1 VTSASSRPAQ
11 SGYAE
16 PAAPR
21 PALNGAR
28 PPAPAGVRRR
38 GPQPRTVLAIASMGA
53 AMAFVDATIVN
64 IAFPDIARSYP
75 EASIASL
82 SWVLNAYN
90 IVFAAFLVAA
100 GRLADLIGR
109 RRVFISGL
117 ELFTI
122 ASVLCAVAP
131 SLATLTVFRVFQAI
145 GAALLVPSSLALVL
159 DAFPAERR
167 SHGVAL
173 LSAVAAGAAG
183 LGPSLGG
190 LLIAVGDWRLVF
202 LVNVPIG
209 VATVVLARRHLVESR
224 APGRRRMPDL
234 LGALVLALAI
244 AALVLAVVKGGEWGW
259 LDARVVGSFAAALV
273 LGAIF
278 AWRCTT
284 HRAPVIDLSLL
295 RDRTFSVTNAMTLV
309 TGAGF
314 YGYTLVNVLFLTAV
328 WKYSVLEAGLALT
341 PGPFI
346 AAAVAGPTS
355 NLVTRIGAR
364 PVLVAGGLLWGAAV
378 CWLVARVGLTPDFV
392 GEWLPGMVLLGLGA
406 GTLLPNLTAAAIS
419 SAQGMEY
426 ATATGLN
433 SVARQ
438 IGAALGVALVVAI
451 LGTPSPAEAAAA
463 FDRAW
468 TFGAACFIVAG
479 LGCLLVGRRT
489 GLEQPSL
496 ASAARAVL
504 VDEPTSP
511 APSPPL
517 PTARRLM
524 SIDPASSLP
533 PRAETAA
540 EFLAKVPMFAT
551 LEPSL
556 RDAVAERARPV
567 RVAAGAWLFHEGDA
581 GDALYVVRAGRMEIV
596 DEAAGTTIR
605 EIGRGDA
612 VGELALLTDSPRAAS
627 VRAAR
632 AADLLAVYRD
642 DFEKL
647 LHASPALSLA
657 LTRALAEQLRG
668 MRPPARLVRPRP
680 ATVAVVAVDERVPL
694 DAIAGQLAD
703 ALARHL
709 SPALFDA
716 RDAPAATDE
725 ERPAARYGPLLD
737 RAEAEH
743 DLVVLNA
750 GNMADD
756 DPWTEFCLQQAD
768 RILLVAAGGEPSPA
782 LARRHELRR
791 CELVAYDVAPGA
803 RTLDAWA
810 ALLDPI
816 ETHVLRPSELDDDIA
831 RAARRLA
838 GRSVGIVL
846 SGGGA
851 RAFSHIGV
859 LEELTAG
866 GVVVDRVA
874 GVSMGA
880 FVGGLFAM
888 GLDADEIDARCF
900 EEWVQRRPLGDYTFP
915 RHALIRGERARAML
929 ERTFGDVAIEE
940 LARSFMSGATELR
953 SGRLDVARSG
963 PLYEAVGFS
972 LCLPIVAPPQVRGRE
987 MFIDGSLV
995 DNLPVGVMA
1004 ALGEGPVIA
1013 VDVKASLGPAE
1024 GARAS
1029 AGALRPPS
1037 LGETLTRVLLL
1048 GSANTSEAAYRHADL
1063 VISPRAPG
1071 VGLLEF
1077 HQIDEAREA
1086 GRAAARDA
1094 LATTPESLF
1103 A

>member
-1 VTSASSRPAQ
+1 MATQTAPRH
-11 SGYAE
+11 AE
-16 PAAPR
+16 PVVP
-21 PALNGAR
+21 PGNG
-28 PPAPAGVRRR
+28 RRR
-38 GPQPRTVLAIASMGA
+38 GPQPRTVLAICSMGA
-53 AMAFVDATIVN
+53 AMAFIDATIVN

-75 EASIASL
+75 EASIAQL

-117 ELFTI
+117 ELFTV

-131 SLATLTVFRVFQAI
+131 SPGTLTAFRVLQAL

-159 DAFPAERR
+159 DSFPAERR

-190 LLIAVGDWRLVF
+190 LLVAAGDWRLVF

-209 VATVVLARRHLVESR
+209 IATVVLARRHLVESR

-234 LGALVLALAI
+234 LGALVLAVAI
-244 AALVLAVVKGGEWGW
+244 AALVLAVVKGAEWGW
-259 LDARVVGSFAAALV
+259 LDARVLGSFAAALV
-273 LGAIF
+273 LGAVF
-278 AWRCTT
+278 VRRCAT
-284 HRAPVIDLSLL
+284 HRAPVVDLSLL
-295 RDRTFSVTNAMTLV
+295 RSRTFSVTNAATVL

-328 WKYSVLEAGLALT
+328 WNYSVLEAGLALT
-341 PGPFI
+341 PGPFV

-355 NLVTRIGAR
+355 NLVMRIGAR

-378 CWLVARVGLTPDFV
+378 FWFVARVGVTPDFV
-392 GEWLPGMVLLGLGA
+392 GEWLPGILLLGLGA
-406 GTLLPNLTAAAIS
+406 GTLLPNLTAAAVA
-419 SAQGMEY
+419 SAPGAGY

-468 TFGAACFIVAG
+468 TFGAVCFIVAG
-479 LGCLLVGRRT
+479 LGCFLVGRRA
-489 GLEQPSL
+489 GVELPSL

-504 VDEPTSP
+504 IDEPTSAAP
-511 APSPPL
+511 APPP

-524 SIDPASSLP
+524 STDPASSLP

-540 EFLAKVPMFAT
+540 EFLAKVPMFAA

-556 RDAVAERARPV
+556 RDTVAERARPV
-567 RVAAGAWLFHEGDA
+567 SVAAGAWLFHEGDA
-581 GDALYVVRAGRMEIV
+581 GDALYIVRAGRMEIV

-612 VGELALLTDSPRAAS
+612 VGELALLTGAPRAAS

-632 AADLLAVYRD
+632 AVDLLAVYRA
-642 DFEKL
+642 DFEEL
-647 LHASPALSLA
+647 LHASPALPLA
-657 LTRALAEQLRG
+657 LTRALAEQLRV
-668 MRPPARLVRPRP
+668 MRPAARLVRPRP
-680 ATVAVVAVDERVPL
+680 AMLAVVAVDERIPL
-694 DAIAGQLAD
+694 DAIVGRLAD

-709 SPALFDA
+709 SPALLDA
-716 RDAPAATDE
+716 RDLPAPIDG

-750 GNMADD
+750 GNAAGD
-756 DPWTEFCLQQAD
+756 DPWTEYLPP
-768 RILLVAAGGEPSPA
+768 AGGPHPPRGGGRRA
-782 LARRHELRR
+782 FTGARRPAR
-791 CELVAYDVAPGA
+791 VAPLRARRIRRRSGA

-810 ALLDPI
+810 ATLDPI
-816 ETHVLRPSELDDDIA
+816 ETHVLRPAELDDDIA
-831 RAARRLA
+831 RTARRLA

-859 LEELTAG
+859 LEELTTG
-866 GVVVDRVA
+866 GVVIDRVA

-880 FVGGLFAM
+880 FIGGLFAM
-888 GLDADEIDARCF
+888 GLDADEIDLRCF

-929 ERTFGDVAIEE
+929 ERTFGNVAIEE

-953 SGRLDVARSG
+953 SGRLEVARWG
-963 PLYEAVGFS
+963 PLYEAIGFS

-995 DNLPVGVMA
+995 DNLPVGLMA
-1004 ALGEGPVIA
+1004 GLGEGPVIA
-1013 VDVKASLGPAE
+1013 VDVKASLGHAE
-1024 GARAS
+1024 GGRAS
-1029 AGALRPPS
+1029 AGTLRPPS
-1037 LGETLTRVLLL
+1037 LAETLTRVLLL
-1048 GSANTSEAAYRHADL
+1048 GSANTSEAAYRHADV

-1094 LATTPESLF
+1094 LAEMPELLF

>member
-1 VTSASSRPAQ
+1 MATQ
-11 SGYAE
+11 T
-16 PAAPR
+16 APR
-21 PALNGAR
+21 HV
-28 PPAPAGVRRR
+28 PPAVPPGSGRHR
-38 GPQPRTVLAIASMGA
+38 GPQPRTVLAICSMGA
-53 AMAFVDATIVN
+53 AMAFIDATIVN

-75 EASIASL
+75 EASIAQL

-109 RRVFISGL
+109 RRVFIGGL
-117 ELFTI
+117 ELFTV

-131 SLATLTVFRVFQAI
+131 SPGTLTAFRMLQAL

-159 DAFPAERR
+159 DSFPAERR

-190 LLIAVGDWRLVF
+190 FLVAAGDWRLVF

-209 VATVVLARRHLVESR
+209 LVTVVLARRHLVESR
-224 APGRRRMPDL
+224 APGRRQMPDL
-234 LGALVLALAI
+234 PGALVLALAI
-244 AALVLAVVKGGEWGW
+244 AALVLAVVKGAEWGW
-259 LDARVVGSFAAALV
+259 LDARVLGSFAAALM
-273 LGAIF
+273 LGAVF
-278 AWRCTT
+278 VRRCAT
-284 HRAPVIDLSLL
+284 HRAPVVDLSLL
-295 RDRTFSVTNAMTLV
+295 RSRTFSVTNAATVL

-328 WKYSVLEAGLALT
+328 WNYSVLEAGLALT
-341 PGPFI
+341 PGPFV

-355 NLVTRIGAR
+355 NLVMRIGAR

-378 CWLVARVGLTPDFV
+378 LWFVARVGVTPDFV
-392 GEWLPGMVLLGLGA
+392 GEWLPGILLLGLGA
-406 GTLLPNLTAAAIS
+406 GTLLPNLTAAAVA
-419 SAQGMEY
+419 SAPGAGY

-451 LGTPSPAEAAAA
+451 LGTPSPAEAADA

-468 TFGAACFIVAG
+468 TFGAACFMVAG
-479 LGCLLVGRRT
+479 LGCLIVGRRAGVELPT
-489 GLEQPSL
+489 L

-504 VDEPTSP
+504 IDEPTSTAP
-511 APSPPL
+511 APPP

-524 SIDPASSLP
+524 STDPASSLP

-540 EFLAKVPMFAT
+540 EFLAKVPMFAA

-556 RDAVAERARPV
+556 RATVAERARPV
-567 RVAAGAWLFHEGDA
+567 SVAAGAWLFHEGDA
-581 GDALYVVRAGRMEIV
+581 GDALYIVRAGRMEIV

-612 VGELALLTDSPRAAS
+612 VGELALLTGAPRAAS

-632 AADLLAVYRD
+632 AVDLLAVYRA
-642 DFEKL
+642 DFEAL
-647 LHASPALSLA
+647 LHASPALPLA

-680 ATVAVVAVDERVPL
+680 AMLAVVGVDERIPI
-694 DAIAGQLAD
+694 DAIVERLAD

-709 SPALFDA
+709 SPVLLDA
-716 RDAPAATDE
+716 RDLPAPIDG
-725 ERPAARYGPLLD
+725 ERPAARFGPLLD

-750 GNMADD
+750 GNAADD
-756 DPWTEFCLQQAD
+756 DPWTEFCLQHAD
-768 RILLVAAGGEPSPA
+768 RILLVAAGGEPSPV
-782 LARRHELRR
+782 LAGRHELRR

-803 RTLDAWA
+803 RSLDAWA
-810 ALLDPI
+810 ATLDPI
-816 ETHVLRPSELDDDIA
+816 ETHVLRPAELDDDIA
-831 RAARRLA
+831 RTARRLA
-838 GRSVGIVL
+838 ARSVGIVL

-866 GVVVDRVA
+866 GVVIDRVA

-900 EEWVQRRPLGDYTFP
+900 EEWVQRRPLSDYTFP

-953 SGRLDVARSG
+953 SGRLEVARWG
-963 PLYEAVGFS
+963 PLYEAIGFS

-995 DNLPVGVMA
+995 DNLPVGLMA
-1004 ALGEGPVIA
+1004 GLGEGPVIA
-1013 VDVKASLGPAE
+1013 VDVKASLGHAE
-1024 GARAS
+1024 GRRAP
-1029 AGALRPPS
+1029 AGTLRLPS
-1037 LGETLTRVLLL
+1037 LAETLTRVLLL

-1094 LATTPESLF
+1094 LAEMPELLF